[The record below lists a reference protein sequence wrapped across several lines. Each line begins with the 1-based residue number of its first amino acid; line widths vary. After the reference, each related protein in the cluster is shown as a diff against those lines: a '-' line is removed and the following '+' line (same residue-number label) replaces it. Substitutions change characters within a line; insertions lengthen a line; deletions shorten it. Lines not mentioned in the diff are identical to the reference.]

1 MNITVQFEDGVP
13 GDEAVPA
20 EPEVHDSVSQRIMK

>member
-1 MNITVQFEDGVP
+1 VNIIVQFEGGVP
-13 GDEAVPA
+13 GDEAVLT